1 MPFIPVHVC
10 LIHVHN
16 INTSLA
22 VHVAGC
28 FVQQSVCVCLL
39 TVLTEMARK
48 VSCYSSS
55 AIGTELCGRRQGVKE
70 VSDDTPLVLNKTR

>member
-1 MPFIPVHVC
+1 MPFIPLRVR
-10 LIHVHN
+10 LIHVYN

-22 VHVAGC
+22 VHFPGC
-28 FVQQSVCVCLL
+28 FVQQSVCLL

-48 VSCYSSS
+48 VSCYSS

-70 VSDDTPLVLNKTR
+70 VSDVTPLVLNKTR